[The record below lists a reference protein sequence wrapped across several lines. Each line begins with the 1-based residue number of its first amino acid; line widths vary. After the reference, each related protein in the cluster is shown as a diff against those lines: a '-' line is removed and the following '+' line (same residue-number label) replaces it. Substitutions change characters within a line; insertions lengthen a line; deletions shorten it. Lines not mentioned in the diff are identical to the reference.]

1 MMIVVVP
8 MFQDVFARFGNELPY
23 LTQLII
29 NISNAITKKD
39 IGGVFD
45 IYYLN
50 LSIYWEDFFITFI

>member
-29 NISNAITKKD
+29 NISNAITD
-39 IGGVFD
+39 NIE
-45 IYYLN
+45 IIILR
-50 LSIYWEDFFITFI
+50 L